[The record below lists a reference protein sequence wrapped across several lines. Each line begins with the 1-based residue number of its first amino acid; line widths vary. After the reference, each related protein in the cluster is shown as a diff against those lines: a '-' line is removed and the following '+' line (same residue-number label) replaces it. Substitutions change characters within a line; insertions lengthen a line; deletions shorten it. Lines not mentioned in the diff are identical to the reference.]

1 MQGATKVALYG
12 LGFMREE
19 RLARA
24 FQVPGQVEW
33 LRPTETPEAWF
44 NIFVLHQNRVQH
56 YKTDPGRKARSVR
69 AEFLPDWLDV
79 VIWGHEH
86 ESRAAADDAPLASQ
100 GFVIAQP
107 GSSVATSLSEQ
118 EAKPKHCFALEV
130 CRDAFRLTP
139 LSLVTAR
146 PFKFKTVRRL
156 RVRSRWPLLALERVS

>member
-1 MQGATKVALYG
+1 MQGDTKVALYG

-33 LRPTETPEAWF
+33 LRPAESAADWF
-44 NIFVLHQNRVQH
+44 NVFVLHQNRVQH
-56 YKTDPGRKARSVR
+56 YKTNPGHKARSVR

-79 VIWGHEH
+79 VVWGHEH
-86 ESRAAADDAPLASQ
+86 ESRPAADDAPLSSQ

-118 EAKPKHCFALEV
+118 EAKPKHCFSLEI

-139 LSLVTAR
+139 LALGTVR
-146 PFKFKTVRRL
+146 PFKFKTVCCTPCGLL
-156 RVRSRWPLLALERVS
+156 RHACSARFV